1 MLPTPAPTTPGRSPP
16 PPSSQLPEVQYTDD
30 SYPEAPQ
37 NRGTTPF
44 SVLSGLFD
52 KLQNERKPEKRR
64 KFMSSWFDRWRAE
77 VGYDLYPVLRLL
89 LPQKDRERAI
99 YGLKEKNI
107 AKMYIKLIPLG
118 PKDPDAIRLLDWK
131 KPSEP
136 DRSSGDFPTVFYEV
150 VAKRSSVIEG
160 SLTIDDLNGALD
172 EISKN
177 ISKGDVQSK
186 VMRRIY
192 NRTTPE
198 EQRWI
203 VRIILKDLGISV
215 QETSVF
221 SVFHPDAHDLF
232 NTCSDLKK
240 VAWELSDPERRLNDQ
255 DKSVQL
261 FRAFAPMLCKRP
273 TGNIE
278 ESVKDMEGHT
288 FILEEKLDGERIQLH
303 RRGNEY
309 FYCSRKGKDYS
320 YLYGSHVGTGSLTP
334 YIDAAFDKRIDSI
347 ILDGEMLVWDPVS
360 GRNLPFGTLKT
371 AALDKTKKEL
381 NPRPCFKIFDLLYLN
396 GQPLIHKSTKFR
408 KRNLK
413 SCIKEIHGRIEFVM
427 DFEARTAKDVRKKMD
442 DIMAARGEGLVM
454 KHPDA
459 GYVLNGRNKDWIKVK
474 PEYMDNMGETV
485 DALVVAGNYGSGK
498 RGGGV
503 STIICA
509 VLDDRNVTDTDEEP
523 KYSTFVRIGTGF
535 SYAEYVWIRS
545 RPWKEWS
552 TKNPPK
558 FLDTATGSRDDK
570 GDVYLEPEESEL
582 PTQFL
587 RASNP
592 DVYATDQYHLGFT
605 MRFPR
610 AMSIREDLSVSDC
623 ITATGA
629 FVGRLLRSAKQRR
642 RLRPQPSVLPEYKGV
657 DLKDVQVES
666 NLLEGLTFMVSSDPK
681 SRTRDADKEQLQKLI
696 RAHGGN
702 SAQVAKN
709 QPGLL
714 VVYGGSSIPYDIK
727 LIMNKGMHDIVRPQW
742 IFDSIANGVLAPM
755 SRKYFFHATA
765 ERMESDEYNN
775 LDDEVERRSSGED
788 VGAEMAGSPGLL
800 DSKVSEPKEGDS
812 EMQDWLQI
820 GPEANASENDQDDA
834 DSATDPDSDDEDND
848 NWFNV
853 EPPQPSS
860 GEEVTGMEVILG
872 VILEGVAFI
881 FRFLLCQVDVSDNEY
896 ERVNVGDSGQARMG
910 EESSMEYDQERI
922 FKHLCFYLDTPQNA
936 RENGLPTTSKL
947 EDAITKSLVRIAKL
961 IQDNGGKVVNLDNE
975 KLTHIVLDKRDD
987 SRRREL
993 MKRTSKP
1000 KHRNLVLSDFIEAC
1014 IEENTLLN
1022 EAGIHYFSSLLLTP
1036 GSLRPTRLYALSRDI
1051 SGIETR
1057 VLEVTLFL

>member
-1 MLPTPAPTTPGRSPP
+1 MLPTPAPTTPRSSPP
-16 PPSSQLPEVQYTDD
+16 LPSSQLPELQYPDD

-52 KLQNERKPEKRR
+52 KLQNERKPDKRR
-64 KFMSSWFDRWRAE
+64 KLMSAWFDRWRRE
-77 VGYDLYPVLRLL
+77 VGHDLYPVLRLL

-118 PKDPDAIRLLDWK
+118 PKDPDAIRLLEWK
-131 KPSEP
+131 KPSGP

-160 SLTIDDLNGALD
+160 TLTIDDLNDALN
-172 EISKN
+172 EMSKN
-177 ISKGDVQSK
+177 ISKGDAQSK
-186 VMRRIY
+186 IMRRIY

-240 VAWELSDPERRLNDQ
+240 VAWELWDPERRLDDQ
-255 DKSVQL
+255 DKSVHL

-303 RRGNEY
+303 KRGNEY

-320 YLYGSHVGTGSLTP
+320 YLYGNHVGTGSLTP

-360 GRNLPFGTLKT
+360 GRNLPFGTLKS

-413 SCIKEIHGRIEFVM
+413 SCLKEIRGRIEFVV
-427 DFEARTAKDVRKKMD
+427 DFEARTAKDVRKKME
-442 DIMAARGEGLVM
+442 DIMADRGEGLVM

-503 STIICA
+503 STLICA
-509 VLDDRNVTDTDEEP
+509 VLDDRNVADMDEEP

-545 RPWKEWS
+545 RPWKEWT

-558 FLDTATGSRDDK
+558 FLDTATGSHDDK
-570 GDVYLEPEESEL
+570 GDVYIEPEDSFIVKIKAAEI
-582 PTQFL
+582 T
-587 RASNP
+587 AS
-592 DVYATDQYHLGFT
+592 DQYHLGFT

-610 AMSIREDLSVSDC
+610 AMSIREDLSFSDC
-623 ITATGA
+623 ITATA
-629 FVGRLLRSAKQRR
+629 ILEAVRSVKKRKMEDVTEKTVKKRKAKAK
-642 RLRPQPSVLPEYKGV
+642 PSVLPEYKGV

-666 NLLEGLTFMVSSDPK
+666 SLLEGLTFMVSSDPK

-709 QPGLL
+709 QSGLL

-727 LIMNKGMHDIVRPQW
+727 LIMNKGMHDIIHPQW
-742 IFDSIANGVLAPM
+742 IFDSIANGVLVPM

-765 ERMESDEYNN
+765 ERVESEEYNN
-775 LDDEVERRSSGED
+775 SDDDIERCSSGE
-788 VGAEMAGSPGLL
+788 VAAEMAGSPGVL
-800 DSKVSEPKEGDS
+800 DSRVSESKEGDS
-812 EMQDWLQI
+812 DMQDWLQI
-820 GPEANASENDQDDA
+820 GPEANTLENDHDDA
-834 DSATDPDSDDEDND
+834 DSATDPDSDNEDND

-853 EPPQPSS
+853 EPPQPGS
-860 GEEVTGMEVILG
+860 GKEVTDME
-872 VILEGVAFI
+872 
-881 FRFLLCQVDVSDNEY
+881 VDVSDDEY
-896 ERVNVGDSGQARMG
+896 ERVNVGDSRQARMG

-922 FKHLCFYLDTPQNA
+922 FKHLGFYLDTPQNA

-947 EDAITKSLVRIAKL
+947 EGAITKSLARITKL
-961 IQDNGGKVVNLDNE
+961 IEDNGGKIVNLDDE

-1022 EAGIHYFSSLLLTP
+1022 EDDFMP
-1036 GSLRPTRLYALSRDI
+1036 
-1051 SGIETR
+1051 
-1057 VLEVTLFL
+1057 

>member
-1 MLPTPAPTTPGRSPP
+1 MLPTPALTTPRNSPP
-16 PPSSQLPEVQYTDD
+16 LSSTQLPQSQHPDD
-30 SYPEAPQ
+30 YPEAPQ
-37 NRGTTPF
+37 NHGTAPF

-52 KLQNERKPEKRR
+52 KLQNERKPDKRK
-64 KFMSSWFDRWRAE
+64 KFMSAWFDRWRKE
-77 VGYDLYPVLRLL
+77 VGHDLYPVLRLV

-118 PKDPDAIRLLDWK
+118 PKDPDAIRLLEWK
-131 KPSEP
+131 KPSGP
-136 DRSSGDFPTVFYEV
+136 DRASGDFPTVFYEI

-160 SLTIDDLNGALD
+160 SLTIDELNHALD
-172 EISKN
+172 ELSKN

-186 VMRRIY
+186 IMRRIY
-192 NRTTPE
+192 NRSTPE

-215 QETSVF
+215 KETSVF

-240 VAWELSDPERRLNDQ
+240 VAWELWDPERRLNDQ
-255 DKSVQL
+255 DKNVQL
-261 FRAFAPMLCKRP
+261 FKAFAPMLCKRP

-309 FYCSRKGKDYS
+309 YYCSRKGKDYS
-320 YLYGSHVGTGSLTP
+320 YLYGSHLGTGSLTP
-334 YIDAAFDKRIDSI
+334 YIDAAFDKRVESI

-371 AALDKTKKEL
+371 AALDKSKKEL
-381 NPRPCFKIFDLLYLN
+381 NPRPCFKVFDLLYLN
-396 GQPLIHKSTKFR
+396 GQSLIHKSTKFR

-413 SCIKEIHGRIEFVM
+413 SCIKEIHGRMEFVV
-427 DFEARTAKDVRKKMD
+427 DFEAITAKDVRKKME
-442 DIMAARGEGLVM
+442 DIMATRGEGLVM

-503 STIICA
+503 STVICA
-509 VLDDRNVTDTDEEP
+509 VLDDRNTADTDEEP
-523 KYSTFVRIGTGF
+523 KYSTFVRVGTGF

-552 TKNPPK
+552 TKHPPK
-558 FLDTATGSRDDK
+558 FLGTAIASRDDK
-570 GDVYLEPEESEL
+570 GDVYLDPEDSFIIQIKAAEI
-582 PTQFL
+582 T
-587 RASNP
+587 AS
-592 DVYATDQYHLGFT
+592 DQYHMGFT

-610 AMSIREDLSVSDC
+610 ALSIREDLSASDC
-623 ITATGA
+623 ITASAILET
-629 FVGRLLRSAKQRR
+629 VRSEKKRKMENVTEKSVKKRKAKAK
-642 RLRPQPSVLPEYKGV
+642 PSVLPEYKGV
-657 DLKDVQVES
+657 DLKDVQIES
-666 NLLEGLTFMVSSDPK
+666 NLFDGLTFMVSSDPK

-696 RAHGGN
+696 RANGGN

-714 VVYGGSSIPYDIK
+714 VVYGGSTTPYDIK
-727 LIMNKGMHDIVRPQW
+727 LIINKGIHDIIRPQW
-742 IFDSIANGVLAPM
+742 IFDSIANRELAPM
-755 SRKYFFHATA
+755 SKKYFFHATA
-765 ERMESDEYNN
+765 ERMESEEYSNS
-775 LDDEVERRSSGED
+775 DDDLERRSPGEE
-788 VGAEMAGSPGLL
+788 VAAEVAGSPGVV
-800 DSKVSEPKEGDS
+800 DSKASESKEEDS

-820 GPEANASENDQDDA
+820 KPEANTSENDHDDA
-834 DSATDPDSDDEDND
+834 DSATDPDSDNED

-853 EPPQPSS
+853 EPPQLGT
-860 GEEVTGMEVILG
+860 GEVSDMK
-872 VILEGVAFI
+872 
-881 FRFLLCQVDVSDNEY
+881 VDVSDEEY
-896 ERVNVGDSGQARMG
+896 ERVNVEDSKQARMG

-936 RENGLPTTSKL
+936 RENGLSTTSKH
-947 EDAITKSLVRIAKL
+947 EDAITKSLTRIAKL
-961 IQDNGGKVVNLDNE
+961 IEDNGGKVVKLDDG

-1014 IEENTLLN
+1014 IEESTLLN
-1022 EAGIHYFSSLLLTP
+1022 ETDFMP
-1036 GSLRPTRLYALSRDI
+1036 
-1051 SGIETR
+1051 
-1057 VLEVTLFL
+1057 